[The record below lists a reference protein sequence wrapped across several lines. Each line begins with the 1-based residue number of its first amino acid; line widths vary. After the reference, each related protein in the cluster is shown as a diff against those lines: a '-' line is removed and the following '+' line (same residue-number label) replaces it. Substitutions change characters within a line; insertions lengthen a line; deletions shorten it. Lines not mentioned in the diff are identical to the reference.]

1 MISRKIYNLG
11 KKLFPI
17 NRSISG
23 QGTLK
28 TLKIIKKELPKLK
41 IKKFKSSKKVFDWK
55 TPSEWN
61 VKKAFVLDKYNKKII
76 DINNNNLHLVGYSIP
91 VKKIIS
97 KNDFLKKLHTL
108 KKQPTAIPY
117 VTSYYKKYWGF
128 CVTDLEKKNII
139 KNYKNNDKFFVNI
152 ESYFKKKGNLHYAEL
167 LIPGLSKKE
176 ILISTYI
183 CHPQM
188 ANNELSGPLVSIGL
202 INHFLKRKNKK
213 SLRFI
218 FIPET
223 IGAIAY
229 LNKNLHSLKKNIIG
243 GYVLSCIGDEKN
255 FSFIE
260 TKYGKTISDIAAVTA
275 FKLLKLKFKKFKFLS
290 RGSDERQFN
299 SPGVDLPI
307 ASILRTKYGEFK
319 EYHTSLDNFKL
330 VTLKGLKGGFNVVKK
345 AIEIIMNFEI
355 PKSTILCEPMLQK
368 KNLYN
373 HISIKN
379 DKTKNLSKKILNF
392 LQYSDGNNNLERI
405 SKLIKI
411 NLKETNKLFQI
422 VKKNNLVN

>member
-55 TPSEWN
+55 IPSEWN
-61 VKKAFVLDKYNKKII
+61 VKKAFVLDKFNKKII
-76 DINNNNLHLVGYSIP
+76 DINNNNLHLVGYSTP

-97 KNDFLKKLHTL
+97 KNNFLKKLHSL
-108 KKQPTAIPY
+108 KKQPNAIPY

-128 CVTDLEKKNII
+128 CASDLEKKNII
-139 KNYKNNDKFFVNI
+139 KNYKNHDKFFVNI

-202 INHFLKRKNKK
+202 IKYFLKKKNKK

-229 LNKNLHSLKKNIIG
+229 LKKNLKNLKKNIIG

-330 VTLKGLKGGFNVVKK
+330 VTLKGLKGGFDVVKK

-355 PKSTILCEPMLQK
+355 PKSTILCEPMLKK

-373 HISIKN
+373 HLSIKN
-379 DKTKNLSKKILNF
+379 NKKKNLSKKILDF
-392 LQYSDGNNNLERI
+392 LQYSDGNNNLEQI

-422 VKKNNLVN
+422 AKKNNLVN